1 MARHRPQRLEDS
13 HSQLSCFP
21 PLRGAKGSLRGAAL
35 REWVLEHLRS
45 KKAKLG
51 QLIGFAQLSW
61 LFNM

>member
-13 HSQLSCFP
+13 HSQLSFFP

-45 KKAKLG
+45 KKAKV
-51 QLIGFAQLSW
+51 SS
-61 LFNM
+61 